1 MFDGFIDDSD
11 RRIIVDDFDIAR
23 LRLTNLPHAERPL
36 FFLTHAHADHLRGLS
51 ADWDYAPIYC
61 SSVTRALVLGRFSTF
76 RLPHLLQPIDAAE
89 RIVLKLPPLNQNNN
103 NTVVVDDNDDIVTI
117 TALPANHIAGALMLL
132 FQWRCGVDG
141 EPRAVLH
148 SGDFRFAPK
157 MTDYEVLFGASIDRL
172 VLDTTF
178 LGAEWRH
185 FPPRDASI
193 ARIIDIVAAH
203 MAQHGADARIY
214 LGCDNIGFEPLF
226 EALHQRFGMRICVPS
241 LLWRQLQDILSV
253 QPDNVVQ
260 ADDDAAAAAV
270 ADDGDW
276 HYHDADSVRTDVY
289 TRDPSSTSFFVVPF
303 QLCADAAR
311 AARLDAHTLEGRLP
325 PIVRARGTQ
334 RLNRRRRLLREGR
347 ASSPTLIATDAIG
360 RAAFVQAARERANDN
375 NDADA
380 DATESIETPD
390 EWMPSTNVD
399 RAIGVPTIAGV
410 AESLRRMKNDVASG
424 AALLL
429 QASTQFFR
437 ERHTR
442 QSEIFEGVWRVL
454 YSNHSSR
461 SEIEQFVR
469 LVQPQSVHSF
479 LRDVKPS
486 DAIWLQ
492 NLCQKYQEEKEE
504 EELEEEEEEAEEEA
518 EEENDT
524 EKTLVESSTSTS
536 TSSTSSTSSSSS
548 TLDDETESLL
558 FMAPKPLVIPVESVR
573 VSSSSSSSSESVTEI
588 IDGTSEIQDVFS
600 CGCKRLTTASQR
612 SQVRRAKLT
621 TGLQWSPRSPLSELI
636 SQSQSEVDELAVCHH
651 KRRFVPPT
659 KKYDLSETSD

>member
-1 MFDGFIDDSD
+1 MFDGFIDDAD
-11 RRIIVDDFDIAR
+11 RRIVVDDFDVAR
-23 LRLTNLPHAERPL
+23 LRLANLPHAERPL

-61 SSVTRALVLGRFSTF
+61 SPVTRALVLGRFATF
-76 RLPHLLQPIDAAE
+76 RLPHLLRPLDAAE
-89 RIVLKLPPLNQNNN
+89 RVVLKLPPRTRDTADTDANN
-103 NTVVVDDNDDIVTI
+103 DGDIVTV

-132 FQWRCGVDG
+132 FQWFDAGVG
-141 EPRAVLH
+141 APRAVLH

-157 MTDYEVLFGASIDRL
+157 MIDYEVLCGASIDRL

-185 FPPRDASI
+185 FPPRDAAI
-193 ARIIDIVAAH
+193 ARVIDIVAAH
-203 MAQHGADARIY
+203 LAAHGSDARVY

-226 EALHQRFGMRICVPS
+226 EALHQRFGVRICVPS
-241 LLWRQLQDILSV
+241 LLWRQLQDILDAQCDAS
-253 QPDNVVQ
+253 
-260 ADDDAAAAAV
+260 ADGDAAAV
-270 ADDGDW
+270 AGW
-276 HYHDADSVRTDVY
+276 RYRDADAVRADVY
-289 TRDPSSTSFFVVPF
+289 TRDPSSTTFFVVPF

-360 RAAFVQAARERANDN
+360 RAAFVQAARERANHNGDDD
-375 NDADA
+375 DAA
-380 DATESIETPD
+380 ATESIDTPD

-399 RAIGVPTIAGV
+399 RAIGVPTAAGV
-410 AESLRRMKNDVASG
+410 AESLRRMQNDVASG

-442 QSEIFEGVWRVL
+442 QSEMFEGVWRVL

-469 LVQPQSVHSF
+469 LVRPRTVHSF

-486 DAIWLQ
+486 DAAWLKS
-492 NLCQKYQEEKEE
+492 LCQ
-504 EELEEEEEEAEEEA
+504 LEDEHDVQT
-518 EEENDT
+518 ENVEPGADDDNDDNSDDDSDHADSIESVT
-524 EKTLVESSTSTS
+524 ETR
-536 TSSTSSTSSSSS
+536 
-548 TLDDETESLL
+548 DDELSDGTESLL
-558 FMAPKPLVIPVESVR
+558 VFGAKQQRAVAAAATPVPSPAPIAVAAAVTVVDDE
-573 VSSSSSSSSESVTEI
+573 SSESVTELAAV
-588 IDGTSEIQDVFS
+588 SEVDVS
-600 CGCKRLTTASQR
+600 CGCKRPTTSSQR

-621 TGLQWSPRSPLSELI
+621 TALQWSPRSPLSEVT
-636 SQSQSEVDELAVCHH
+636 SQSQSEMDELAVCRH
-651 KRRFVPPT
+651 KRRFAPPT
-659 KKYDLSETSD
+659 KYDLTMDN